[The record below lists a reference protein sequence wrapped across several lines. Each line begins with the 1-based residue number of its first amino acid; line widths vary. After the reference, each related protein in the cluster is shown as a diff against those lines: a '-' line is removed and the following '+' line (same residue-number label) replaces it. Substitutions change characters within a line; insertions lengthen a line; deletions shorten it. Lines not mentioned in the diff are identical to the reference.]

1 MSELEKEKDCVSLK
15 EDKALFIT
23 LHLNAKLQPVDRGDI
38 YEDSL
43 GDLLEE
49 IQLGYVDGGGT
60 LLSKTGEVENCDVEI
75 VLNRRE
81 DIDKLTEIVN
91 AMRVP
96 KGSSL
101 QIQEG
106 EDIAVG
112 NLEGMAIYFNGTEL
126 PPEVYETCDINY
138 AISEIE
144 SLLDDKGAMYSYWEG
159 PEDTAVYFYG
169 ESFKEME
176 KAVQSFTGTYPLCEK
191 CRIIQIA

>member
-75 VLNRRE
+75 VDVYKR
-81 DIDKLTEIVN
+81 
-91 AMRVP
+91 
-96 KGSSL
+96 
-101 QIQEG
+101 QE
-106 EDIAVG
+106 
-112 NLEGMAIYFNGTEL
+112 
-126 PPEVYETCDINY
+126 
-138 AISEIE
+138 
-144 SLLDDKGAMYSYWEG
+144 
-159 PEDTAVYFYG
+159 
-169 ESFKEME
+169 
-176 KAVQSFTGTYPLCEK
+176 
-191 CRIIQIA
+191 